1 MNRKIRNAKPAVIT
15 VIMVFVL
22 FTTSTAS
29 FSQPNLIDEESLRV
43 IKAELK
49 KELRAE
55 IKQELYAEFLTDIEL
70 LVEENVRKEI
80 QAYLTALQN
89 TPEWQKQANAGET
102 NPSGEPGGESLDS
115 AVRRSVR
122 EILHSH
128 GIKRYI
134 SDEEL
139 DMIVAG
145 RGIEPQLTI
154 AQGYK
159 KNPEPSPSLQ
169 AKKYTHPAP
178 LDENDYN
185 FAAGD
190 EKISDSIERT
200 LQQKGSVL
208 LPKGTFQ
215 IEPSTTWAHFSSNSI
230 NIQGFSILPVLVI
243 GDISV
248 RRTKRDVLIQNFTL
262 KYGLWNN
269 LQTEVKIPFRAQYN
283 RDTISESSESTKS
296 SAGMGD
302 IEFGL
307 SRQIG
312 WEHGLIP
319 DLIAAVNVKSTT
331 GRSPYNK
338 TIGLGTGHWA
348 VRGSLIAAKSSDP
361 AVIFGSLNY
370 TYNFAE
376 TVQNI
381 GKIEP
386 GKSIGYSLGMAI
398 ALSYQTAINFS
409 FDHSLTEKFKTAGQ
423 KVDGSFINSA
433 NVKIGA
439 NWALN
444 EKSSIDF
451 SVAFGVTDDAPDV
464 TAEIRFP
471 FVF

>member
-1 MNRKIRNAKPAVIT
+1 MNKKIRKAKPAIIT
-15 VIMVFVL
+15 LIL
-22 FTTSTAS
+22 FFSSFISSSTSL
-29 FSQPNLIDEESLRV
+29 SQETLINPEYLRTLKEE
-43 IKAELK
+43 IK
-49 KELRAE
+49 KELRDE
-55 IKQELYAEFLTDIEL
+55 IQQELYNEFLTNIEQ

-80 QAYLTALQN
+80 QAYLTSLQN
-89 TPEWQKQANAGET
+89 TPEWQEQANATE
-102 NPSGEPGGESLDS
+102 NNLSSEPTESLDS
-115 AVRRSVR
+115 AVRRTVR
-122 EILHSH
+122 EILQSH

-154 AQGYK
+154 ERGIRKTPKPSSSLSATNRS
-159 KNPEPSPSLQ
+159 NPV
-169 AKKYTHPAP
+169 P
-178 LDENDYN
+178 LNEDDYN
-185 FAAGD
+185 FIGGD
-190 EKISDSIERT
+190 EKIADSIERT

-215 IEPSTTWAHFSSNSI
+215 VEPSTTWAHFSSNSI

-248 RRTKRDVLIQNFTL
+248 RRTKRDVFIQNFTM
-262 KYGLWNN
+262 KYGLLNN
-269 LQTEVKIPFRAQYN
+269 LQAEVKVPFRAQYN
-283 RDTISESSESTKS
+283 RDTISESSETTKN

-302 IEFGL
+302 IEFGV

-361 AVIFGSLNY
+361 AVIFSSLNY
-370 TYNFAE
+370 TYNFSE

-386 GKSIGYSLGMAI
+386 GSSLGYSLGMAI

-409 FDHSLTEKFKTAGQ
+409 FDHSVTQKFKTTGQ
-423 KVDGSFINSA
+423 KVDGSFLNSA

-444 EKSSIDF
+444 EKSSVDF